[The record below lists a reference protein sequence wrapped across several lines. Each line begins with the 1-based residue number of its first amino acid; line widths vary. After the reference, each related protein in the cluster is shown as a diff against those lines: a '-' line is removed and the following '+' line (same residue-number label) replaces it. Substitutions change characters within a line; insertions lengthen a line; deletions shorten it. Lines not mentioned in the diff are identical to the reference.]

1 MPQANSSPGPR
12 RAYAP
17 WHTVRLMAALK
28 LEERDSKLKQEPP
41 KLKQKA
47 YNKYA
52 NRGLGGRERIRPS
65 LAWREL
71 SGKYLLKVVL
81 DRTSLSFLQA
91 KNNLHIHRRP
101 QHNAKYCQT

>member
-52 NRGLGGRERIRPS
+52 NEALAGEREYGPHLLGESSRANTYS
-65 LAWREL
+65 
-71 SGKYLLKVVL
+71 K
-81 DRTSLSFLQA
+81 
-91 KNNLHIHRRP
+91 
-101 QHNAKYCQT
+101 